1 MKSRKLTQKE
11 FYNYKDEYYVID
23 LSNIT
28 EEQKE
33 EILKTIKRHATG
45 WYYVAGSY
53 YAFKKAK
60 DREIVKGV
68 LAWDKIAS

>member
-1 MKSRKLTQKE
+1 MKSRKLTRKE
-11 FYNYKDEYYVID
+11 FLNYKSEYYVID
-23 LSNIT
+23 VSGIDGNQ
-28 EEQKE
+28 EQ
-33 EILKTIKRHATG
+33 EIENTIRRHATG

>member
-11 FYNYKDEYYVID
+11 FYNYKGEYYVID
-23 LSNIT
+23 LSDTTT
-28 EEQKE
+28 EQEE
-33 EILKTIKRHATG
+33 EIVKTIKRHATG
-45 WYYVAGSY
+45 WYYVAGNY

-60 DREIVKGV
+60 DRDIVKGV